1 MGLTMIRLITPQ
13 NFPYLDRQI
22 ERAYRRRC
30 QADERPCACIEIAED
45 EMLLRMIRE
54 ARKRSRRRDE
64 WLSRLAREVSTLST
78 KSRQRGTR
86 SRRRAPI
93 AVEVDAA
100 AQVAPTGRG
109 RRRAG

>member
-30 QADERPCACIEIAED
+30 QADDQPCACVEIADD

-54 ARKRSRRRDE
+54 ARKRSRRRNE
-64 WLSRLAREVSTLST
+64 WMRRLAREVSTLST
-78 KSRQRGTR
+78 KSHQRGTAG
-86 SRRRAPI
+86 RRRAPI
-93 AVEVDAA
+93 ALEADAA